1 MSIWSFMLKQ
11 LVPLIVG
18 SKLKRTAG
26 NYSLSNVWT
35 IFDTVYRGLHRR
47 RDVLGPTW
55 KPAWWMLAAW
65 TDFKEFTIPNQ
76 SKQFK
81 ELTIPFRERRRER
94 ERKLGHLVESL
105 LTCSFHFIARWVA
118 DALRRIRTTTE
129 FFMAR
134 PILHLTCLTAVE
146 LPTYAAG
153 ASRMG
158 VAEFAW
164 AHIRK
169 RRHRY
174 QGKHVE
180 CYEWGYA
187 NPEYY

>member
-1 MSIWSFMLKQ
+1 
-11 LVPLIVG
+11 
-18 SKLKRTAG
+18 
-26 NYSLSNVWT
+26 
-35 IFDTVYRGLHRR
+35 
-47 RDVLGPTW
+47 
-55 KPAWWMLAAW
+55 
-65 TDFKEFTIPNQ
+65 
-76 SKQFK
+76 
-81 ELTIPFRERRRER
+81 
-94 ERKLGHLVESL
+94 
-105 LTCSFHFIARWVA
+105 
-118 DALRRIRTTTE
+118 
-129 FFMAR
+129 MAR

-153 ASRMG
+153 ASPMG

>member
-1 MSIWSFMLKQ
+1 MLGATWFPALHHAHPISGVSFHQAWMWLEAESQ
-11 LVPLIVG
+11 LFAIV
-18 SKLKRTAG
+18 
-26 NYSLSNVWT
+26 SNLVM
-35 IFDTVYRGLHRR
+35 
-47 RDVLGPTW
+47 P
-55 KPAWWMLAAW
+55 
-65 TDFKEFTIPNQ
+65 
-76 SKQFK
+76 
-81 ELTIPFRERRRER
+81 
-94 ERKLGHLVESL
+94 LGHLVESL

-134 PILHLTCLTAVE
+134 PILHLTCLRAVE

-153 ASRMG
+153 ASPMG

-187 NPEYY
+187 NHEYY